1 MVLET
6 SIPSIVKRMETE
18 QRPQAFYIASPLRVY
33 TLEANPDGTTHRQ
46 WHRLEPHQMILFD
59 KLVNTEYTPTEADD
73 LTDDDYTYA
82 WWLCFA
88 KELMNRHEYAMKCI
102 LLQHQA
108 CYLPCSS
115 TDEVN
120 LIPVGQRGSSNA
132 NKLQVIQNLIEQFPL
147 PVNVKL
153 AQLPGSYAYKDFPGH
168 IQLLGSR
175 AEEMAICASLSS
187 THLAAIPVSTPL
199 KFVVASLPPSSS
211 SPQIQQI
218 LSGCGIFRKSF
229 DMQIR
234 RILTLTD
241 QNTTSQRRSRSRYPK
256 IQEAIDQQLRS
267 FKRSNSV
274 DQNTTNPKHSPS
286 AATTDEGYRSGS
298 AAAKRRNYHRQS
310 RAASEVKDPLSR
322 SIDQFSPCFCLTR
335 TVKELPTHRHVKAHL
350 RPMKIGHTIPLLI
363 RRQQRKN
370 RRHHRH
376 RRHQRCRRS
385 LRISPI
391 RIDHLPTIATVI
403 SLMPSNMPG
412 QTVRFWWMQATNYFL
427 PYHPIADLR
436 DRFLFDK

>member
-1 MVLET
+1 MPET

-18 QRPQAFYIASPLRVY
+18 QRSQAFYIASPLRVY
-33 TLEANPDGTTHRQ
+33 SLEANPDGTTHRQ

-88 KELMNRHEYAMKCI
+88 KELLNRHEYALKCI
-102 LLQHQA
+102 VLQQQA

-120 LIPVGQRGSSNA
+120 LIPIGQRGSSNT
-132 NKLQVIQNLIEQFPL
+132 NKLQAIENLIEQFPL

-153 AQLPGSYAYKDFPGH
+153 TQLPGSYAYQDFPGN

-175 AEEMAICASLSS
+175 AEELAICASLSS

-199 KFVVASLPPSSS
+199 KFVVAPLSPSSS

-218 LSGCGIFRKSF
+218 LSACGIFRKSF

-241 QNTTSQRRSRSRYPK
+241 QNTTSQQRSRSRYPK

-267 FKRSNSV
+267 YKRSNSV
-274 DQNTTNPKHSPS
+274 DQSTTKPKHSPS
-286 AATTDEGYRSGS
+286 AATTDEGYRSSS
-298 AAAKRRNYHRQS
+298 AAAKRKNYHRQS
-310 RAASEVKDPLSR
+310 QAASEVRDSSD
-322 SIDQFSPCFCLTR
+322 SINQLIHA
-335 TVKELPTHRHVKAHL
+335 LL
-350 RPMKIGHTIPLLI
+350 RLGP
-363 RRQQRKN
+363 
-370 RRHHRH
+370 
-376 RRHQRCRRS
+376 
-385 LRISPI
+385 
-391 RIDHLPTIATVI
+391 
-403 SLMPSNMPG
+403 
-412 QTVRFWWMQATNYFL
+412 
-427 PYHPIADLR
+427 
-436 DRFLFDK
+436 